1 MKKSRLKSRK
11 FNEFICIIWLP
22 VILVLSLFLHGEL
35 GAVLYRSFSSKNI
48 SYICLDESI
57 FSVLFQCFIIFDFIV
72 LAFYFQKMLGK
83 DSSFD
88 SRSISSNIDS
98 KKITKYC
105 ISICCFIYVFAMVFF
120 TMSIH
125 SRVEADNQGF
135 KQYKLFE
142 DDVVVFEYDDAE
154 SVDVYLKYVYKGKFD
169 SGYETVIDVKVND
182 NIYTFT
188 FNGFSDDYFNIQKF
202 LSNFQDDIITVDK
215 SFSDKTDEIE
225 GYYEQSE
232 CFEKIYK

>member
-1 MKKSRLKSRK
+1 MKISRLKTGK

-22 VILVLSLFLHGEL
+22 VVLVLSLFLHGEL

-57 FSVLFQCFIIFDFIV
+57 FGILFQCFIILDFIV

-88 SRSISSNIDS
+88 SRSISSNVNS
-98 KKITKYC
+98 KRITKNC
-105 ISICCFIYVFAMVFF
+105 ISICCCIYVFAMVFF
-120 TMSIH
+120 ALSVH
-125 SRVEADNQGF
+125 SRVEADSQGF
-135 KQYKLFE
+135 KQYNLFE
-142 DDVVVFEYDDAE
+142 DDIVIFEYDDAE
-154 SVDVYLKYVYKGKFD
+154 SVDVYLQYVYKGKFN

-182 NIYTFT
+182 NVYTLT
-188 FNGFSDDYFNIQKF
+188 FNGFSGDYFNIQKF
-202 LSNFQDDIITVDK
+202 LSNFQDDKIIVDK

-232 CFEKIYK
+232 CFKKIYK